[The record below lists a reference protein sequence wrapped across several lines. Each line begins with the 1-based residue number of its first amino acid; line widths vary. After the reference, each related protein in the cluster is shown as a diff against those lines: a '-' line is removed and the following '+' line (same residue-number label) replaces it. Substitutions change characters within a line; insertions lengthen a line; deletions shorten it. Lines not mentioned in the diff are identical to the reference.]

1 MATLPLHHKTSS
13 RTRMKSDTPETTQTT
28 HIHLRAK
35 RITEV
40 FQGHKSENTLLEPAN
55 EMNIRPREADR
66 GEILPP
72 ITRAGYL
79 WLMTFESDI

>member
-1 MATLPLHHKTSS
+1 MLLLHHKTSS
-13 RTRMKSDTPETTQTT
+13 CTRMKSNTPETTQTT

-40 FQGHKSENTLLEPAN
+40 FQGHKSENALLEPAN
-55 EMNIRPREADR
+55 EMNIKPREADW
-66 GEILPP
+66 GEIFPL

-79 WLMTFESDI
+79 RLMTFESDI